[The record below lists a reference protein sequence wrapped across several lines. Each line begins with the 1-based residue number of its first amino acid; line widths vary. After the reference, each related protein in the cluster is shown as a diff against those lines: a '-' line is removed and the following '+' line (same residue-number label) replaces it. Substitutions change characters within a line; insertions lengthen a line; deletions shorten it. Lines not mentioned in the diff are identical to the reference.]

1 MSFGVS
7 MTCFQSQELAYLYSK
22 SNFCYDVFK
31 KLSNF
36 CSVSIL
42 SMGVLREPINA
53 KPSQTCCYA
62 SDMSFGV
69 SMPCFSVSRT
79 CFFVLKSKF
88 FLWRCIRTWRRET
101 FQMWYL
107 WPSLFTKECHEKFP
121 FLKCASGNRALNFL
135 RNFWDISESFLETA
149 SGYFFSFFPE
159 IS

>member
-31 KLSNF
+31 KSSNF

-53 KPSQTCCYA
+53 KPSQTCCYT

-69 SMPCFSVSRT
+69 SMPCFQSQKLASLY
-79 CFFVLKSKF
+79 LKANFSYDVASEHEGEKPF
-88 FLWRCIRTWRRET
+88 KCDICGHLFSLYET
-101 FQMWYL
+101 
-107 WPSLFTKECHEKFP
+107 
-121 FLKCASGNRALNFL
+121 
-135 RNFWDISESFLETA
+135 ETVRVVI
-149 SGYFFSFFPE
+149 GL
-159 IS
+159 